1 MRRFILPLL
10 AAGLIAVGSAGA
22 SAQGVDVRIR
32 TGDPGYRS
40 VQYHREY
47 VRPRGRVVE
56 RRDVRP
62 RSRVVCRTVARE
74 RVRPSGVVVRT
85 PRRVCERVYTTGRR
99 VYRY

>member
-56 RRDVRP
+56 RRATFGPAAVW
-62 RSRVVCRTVARE
+62 CAA
-74 RVRPSGVVVRT
+74 PSLGSV
-85 PRRVCERVYTTGRR
+85 
-99 VYRY
+99 